1 MQVNRSLPL
10 LIIYAALQTNL
21 SAASQPVTGTVIN
34 DRLAAKQL
42 LGKHK
47 FNLQWI
53 GWDKW
58 SEFGDLKVVNRDGT
72 LLIKGKQ
79 VKGEDSLE
87 IEGEVLSVDAKEF
100 KFQGRVV
107 TQVSHKNNGEPCPRE
122 GTMTFKIT
130 GMRKYWR
137 LQEMQSP
144 CDTTTDYVDIFL
156 R

>member
-1 MQVNRSLPL
+1 MQIARLLSLL
-10 LIIYAALQTNL
+10 MTIAVVQTNIPVE
-21 SAASQPVTGTVIN
+21 SQPVARTAIN

-58 SEFGDLKVVNRDGT
+58 SDFGDLRVVNREGT
-72 LLIKGKQ
+72 LFIKGRQ
-79 VKGEDSLE
+79 VKGDDFLE
-87 IEGEVLSVDAKEF
+87 IDGKVLSVDAKEF
-100 KFQGRVV
+100 TFQGKVV
-107 TQVSHKNNGEPCPRE
+107 TQVSHKHEGEPCLRD

-130 GMRKYWR
+130 GTRKYWR

>member
-1 MQVNRSLPL
+1 MQINRSFLL
-10 LIIYAALQTNL
+10 LIIYAAIQTNL
-21 SAASQPVTGTVIN
+21 SAASQPIARTVIN

-130 GMRKYWR
+130 GTRKYWR